1 MKAENYLTVQGW
13 MYNLAGGS
21 LSLPEIL
28 TYAVIYGFSQDCET
42 RFTGSRS
49 YLADLLRCSKNSVS
63 NYLAS
68 LESKGLIRKEV
79 QTVNGVDFNHYRA
92 VLPGVSILPEEPAA
106 PATAGGEA
114 PAAPAP
120 AAPATPARRA
130 RKASGDFDFR
140 AALIGLGVSETTT
153 DDWMR
158 VRKAT
163 GGVNTETAFKAIV
176 KEIGKTGATAEECI
190 QLAVVKNWRGFAADW
205 YINARPAA
213 AATMLPARPQRV
225 MRSIDEL

>member
-1 MKAENYLTVQGW
+1 MKAENYLTISGW

-28 TYAVIYGFSQDCET
+28 TYAVIYGFSQDGET

-63 NYLAS
+63 NYLQS
-68 LESKGLIRKEV
+68 LEKKGLIVKEV
-79 QTVNGVDFNHYRA
+79 QTVNGVDFNRYRA
-92 VLPGVSILPEEPAA
+92 VLPGVSVLPEEPAA
-106 PATAGGEA
+106 PATAGNEA

-130 RKASGDFDFR
+130 CKAFIPPTREEVRAYAREKGLAVDPDRFFDFFT
-140 AALIGLGVSETTT
+140 ADEEHPWVDSKGNKVVSWKQKMLTWSQH
-153 DDWMR
+153 D
-158 VRKAT
+158 
-163 GGVNTETAFKAIV
+163 
-176 KEIGKTGATAEECI
+176 
-190 QLAVVKNWRGFAADW
+190 AVG
-205 YINARPAA
+205 YHS
-213 AATMLPARPQRV
+213 MQPARPQRV